1 MRAPPPNP
9 TRVLICDESDV
20 FVARRRAR
28 ELALD
33 EGFAEAG
40 AAAIAIAVSEVARN
54 IALHAGGG
62 EILLGVE
69 RAREGRRGIV
79 VVARDAE
86 PGIPDVEAAMT
97 DGFSTR
103 RGLGLG
109 LPSARRLM
117 DEFTLESSVGKGT
130 TVVMRKWAHGR
141 ER

>member
-1 MRAPPPNP
+1 MRTTPSNA
-9 TRVLICDESDV
+9 TRVPICDESDV

-54 IALHAGGG
+54 IALHARGG

-69 RAREGRRGIV
+69 GAREGRRGIV
-79 VVARDAE
+79 VVARDDE